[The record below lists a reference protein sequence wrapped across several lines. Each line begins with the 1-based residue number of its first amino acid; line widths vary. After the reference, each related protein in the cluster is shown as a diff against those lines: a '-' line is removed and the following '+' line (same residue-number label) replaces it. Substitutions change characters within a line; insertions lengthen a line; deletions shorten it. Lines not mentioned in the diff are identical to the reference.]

1 MIENLKK
8 RFPVFKKNPNLVFF
22 DTAASALKVDSMI
35 NAVTECYSYEYAN
48 IHRGIYELSS
58 KLTKRYEDSRLSV
71 SKFINSPSFENIIFT
86 KSATEG
92 INLVASCLSEDYFN
106 DGDEVLL
113 TSLEHHANLVPW
125 HLVSKKIKII
135 TAKIKSTG
143 ELDYNDLLKKINSN
157 TKLIAITHMSNITG
171 SITNFEKIKIK
182 ANKLNVPILIDG
194 CQYVPHKKLNIKELD
209 PDFYVFSAHKLYG
222 PSGLGILYMKSKW
235 IDRLGP
241 YQGGGSMIKNVETD
255 SSTYLDGFQKFE
267 AGTPPI
273 AEVIGLSASLDFIN
287 EVGIDKIYE
296 YENKLTQYAYNQMI
310 KSNDIKIYG
319 DFSNQTSIISF
330 NIDGVHFNDLAMLL
344 DKKNIAIRTGHHC
357 AQPFMKFFN
366 ISGNARMSVG
376 VYNTKNDIDYFI
388 RAINE
393 VKEILRS

>member
-1 MIENLKK
+1 MIENVKK
-8 RFPVFKKNPNLVFF
+8 RFPVFIKNPNLVFF

-48 IHRGIYELSS
+48 IHRGLYELSS

-71 SKFINSPSFENIIFT
+71 SKFINSPSSENIIFT

-92 INLVASCLSEDYFN
+92 INLVSSCLSEDYFN

-135 TAKIKSTG
+135 SVKIKSSG
-143 ELDYNDLLKKINSN
+143 ELDYNDLLEKINSK
-157 TKLIAITHMSNITG
+157 TKLLAITHMSNVTG
-171 SITNFEKIKIK
+171 SITDFEQIKIK
-182 ANKLNVPILIDG
+182 ANKFNVPILIDG
-194 CQYVPHKKLNIKELD
+194 CQYVPHKKLNIKDLD

-235 IDRLGP
+235 IDRFGP

-255 SSTYLDGFQKFE
+255 SSTYLNGFQKFE

-273 AEVIGLSASLDFIN
+273 AQVIGLSASLDFIN

-296 YENKLTQYAYNQMI
+296 YENNLTQYAYDQIKRDNDMI
-310 KSNDIKIYG
+310 VYG
-319 DFSNQTSIISF
+319 DFKNQTSIISF
-330 NIDGVHFNDLAMLL
+330 NLNGVHFNDLAMLL

-357 AQPFMKFFN
+357 AQPFMKCFN
-366 ISGNARMSVG
+366 ITGNARMSVG
-376 VYNTKNDIDYFI
+376 IYNTKDEIDYFI
-388 RAINE
+388 KSLND
-393 VKEILRS
+393 VKIILKS